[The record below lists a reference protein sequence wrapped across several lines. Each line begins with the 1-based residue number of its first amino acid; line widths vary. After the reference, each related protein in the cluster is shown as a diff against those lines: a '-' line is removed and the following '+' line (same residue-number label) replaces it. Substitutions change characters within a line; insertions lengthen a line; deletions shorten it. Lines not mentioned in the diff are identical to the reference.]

1 MSRKMKK
8 KKRGLGVTM
17 LVRRGIF
24 PLKANGD
31 VTGYSAVLQ
40 NKTSLKTLGKA
51 ELTQTENLL
60 AWKDRPPL
68 EVPRA
73 KLNCIATRINS
84 DNLTWFLSSLFSSCD

>member
-1 MSRKMKK
+1 
-8 KKRGLGVTM
+8 M

-31 VTGYSAVLQ
+31 VTGYSTVLQ
-40 NKTSLKTLGKA
+40 NETPGKA

-60 AWKDRPPL
+60 AWKGRPPL

-84 DNLTWFLSSLFSSCD
+84 DNLPWFLSSLFSSYD